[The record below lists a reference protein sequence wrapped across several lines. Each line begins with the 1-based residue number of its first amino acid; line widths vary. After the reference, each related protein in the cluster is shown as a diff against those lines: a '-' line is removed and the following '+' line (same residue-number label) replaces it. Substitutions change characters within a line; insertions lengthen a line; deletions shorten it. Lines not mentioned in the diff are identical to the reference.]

1 MHCCIATPT
10 TDSNTSTGMIWV
22 TLNMSSAAN
31 CQGNARELSG
41 NFTLSGEWS
50 PWINTY
56 ITYLQSWIVFTCL
69 CGGTAAKTAR
79 MLLMMVIPGQIF
91 FMLAVKYLQPRNVD
105 VEVNVNVAF
114 AVVYLTTSFIQVT
127 LLLLTYC
134 IPIIMTALSVCLCMF
149 R

>member
-1 MHCCIATPT
+1 
-10 TDSNTSTGMIWV
+10 
-22 TLNMSSAAN
+22 
-31 CQGNARELSG
+31 
-41 NFTLSGEWS
+41 
-50 PWINTY
+50 
-56 ITYLQSWIVFTCL
+56 
-69 CGGTAAKTAR
+69 

>member
-1 MHCCIATPT
+1 
-10 TDSNTSTGMIWV
+10 
-22 TLNMSSAAN
+22 
-31 CQGNARELSG
+31 
-41 NFTLSGEWS
+41 
-50 PWINTY
+50 
-56 ITYLQSWIVFTCL
+56 VFTCL